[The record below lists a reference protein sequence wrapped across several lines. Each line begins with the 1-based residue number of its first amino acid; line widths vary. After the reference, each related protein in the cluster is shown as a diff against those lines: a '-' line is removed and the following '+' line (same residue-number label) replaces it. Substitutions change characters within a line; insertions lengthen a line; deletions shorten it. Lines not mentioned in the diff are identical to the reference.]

1 MRGVLK
7 KNVGWGVPPDAP
19 HYGKPW
25 LLGVVVY
32 TAREFATK
40 YSDPFFELSTLC
52 QKFLASNTLYI

>member
-7 KNVGWGVPPDAP
+7 KMWDGGVPPDAP

-32 TAREFATK
+32 TTREFATK